1 MIDNRERI
9 IEAVINDFVD
19 ELAPE
24 LAGRIRDKMTLVL
37 SRYEVTERETRLT
50 VYDDTNNR
58 LVKRYVGCLRID
70 GKSEKTIQQYAR
82 TCRKLAEATGKKYTD
97 IGVYDIRM
105 FLALEKERGLSNT
118 TVENTRAN
126 LSAFFQWLTLEE
138 EIDKNPCMKIKPI
151 KCVKEVKLPFTDVEI
166 DDMRTTCETLK
177 ERALIEV
184 LLASGVRVSELSN
197 MDITDINFNEL
208 KVHVRFGKGAKERI
222 TYLTPV
228 ARQHLKKYLAS
239 RNDVV
244 PALFTNAKGDRLQSS
259 GIQFILKQIEK
270 RSGVSNVHPHRFR
283 RTFATKLAAR
293 GMDIQEIKVLLGHSD
308 INTTLTYVYTNDAQ
322 IKSSYAKYCV

>member
-1 MIDNRERI
+1 
-9 IEAVINDFVD
+9 
-19 ELAPE
+19 
-24 LAGRIRDKMTLVL
+24 
-37 SRYEVTERETRLT
+37 
-50 VYDDTNNR
+50 
-58 LVKRYVGCLRID
+58 
-70 GKSEKTIQQYAR
+70 
-82 TCRKLAEATGKKYTD
+82 
-97 IGVYDIRM
+97 
-105 FLALEKERGLSNT
+105 
-118 TVENTRAN
+118 
-126 LSAFFQWLTLEE
+126 
-138 EIDKNPCMKIKPI
+138 
-151 KCVKEVKLPFTDVEI
+151 
-166 DDMRTTCETLK
+166 
-177 ERALIEV
+177 
-184 LLASGVRVSELSN
+184 
-197 MDITDINFNEL
+197 
-208 KVHVRFGKGAKERI
+208 VHVRFGKGAKERI

-239 RNDVV
+239 RSDVT